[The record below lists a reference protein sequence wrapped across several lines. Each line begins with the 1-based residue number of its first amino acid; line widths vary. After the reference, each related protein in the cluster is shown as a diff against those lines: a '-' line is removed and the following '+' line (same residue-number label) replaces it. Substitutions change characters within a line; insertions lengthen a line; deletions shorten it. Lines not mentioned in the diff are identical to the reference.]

1 MGLRMQ
7 PRNDKHVPGPVG
19 SETMMPLPP
28 RLPRAEPLGKITPRH
43 PGAITE
49 YTPLDHL
56 AMITPRT
63 RPPSAC
69 GINGSIRAQAASL
82 SSAERVTQADS
93 RGHQHNSGDTL

>member
-28 RLPRAEPLGKITPRH
+28 RPPRAEPLGKITPRH

-63 RPPSAC
+63 RPPLRLRHQRLDPSP
-69 GINGSIRAQAASL
+69 SRL
-82 SSAERVTQADS
+82 AEFC
-93 RGHQHNSGDTL
+93 